1 VAAIALGCACVWTP
15 PDALRELSGLV
26 ADWASIILAA
36 LPYIVAGALAA
47 YCTRRFIVRRFR
59 HSHQAIAFLTVL
71 NPGCDCALNGF
82 ASELTRLHPALA
94 GFALTFAAAA
104 SPVSLAITYAVFGTH
119 MTIVRAA
126 GALLAAAL
134 TSAAWSVL
142 SVVPTNSVVPTFM
155 VGCDLLK
162 YTRESFACPADH
174 KGRHYREKN
183 EGERCSPYHNEIR
196 PTIKVGTT
204 LVDRQIDV
212 DDLAAALRGVAY
224 AATAAV
230 AIKAFVP
237 ISLFAHMAPA
247 SAALLGALLSPCSTA
262 DPLMA
267 AAFMR
272 SAHAQLAFML
282 AAQCLDVRQ
291 MFLMLRHFGRSR
303 MIAAAVCAACACAA
317 ATQFA

>member
-1 VAAIALGCACVWTP
+1 
-15 PDALRELSGLV
+15 
-26 ADWASIILAA
+26 
-36 LPYIVAGALAA
+36 
-47 YCTRRFIVRRFR
+47 
-59 HSHQAIAFLTVL
+59 L

-82 ASELTRLHPALA
+82 ASELTHLHPALA

-104 SPVSLAITYAVFGTH
+104 SPVSLAVTYAVFGMH
-119 MTIVRAA
+119 MTIMRAA

-134 TSAAWSVL
+134 TSAAWR
-142 SVVPTNSVVPTFM
+142 VPFVVPTFM
-155 VGCDLLK
+155 VGRGTDNVVPTFMVGRGIDNVGPTFMVGRGIDDVGPTFMVGRANDNVGPTNSVRGRAALAQNNE
-162 YTRESFACPADH
+162 TRPMI
-174 KGRHYREKN
+174 N
-183 EGERCSPYHNEIR
+183 I
-196 PTIKVGTT
+196 GTT

-212 DDLAAALRGVAY
+212 DDLVAALRGVAY

-247 SAALLGALLSPCSTA
+247 GAAVLGALLSPCSTA

-267 AAFMR
+267 AAFIR
-272 SAHAQLAFML
+272 DAHAQLTFML

-291 MFLMLRHFGRSR
+291 MFLVLRHFGRSR

-317 ATQFA
+317 ATLFA